1 MSEYVDL
8 YQLKREQ
15 TDTGL
20 TSEAKRT
27 MIDLLFDGNK
37 RSDDN
42 ITLKR
47 WMAKH
52 HLKSEA
58 INLLMQ
64 DCDDNVIREDM
75 VKRVERT
82 RLPKEEALRN
92 MLNSSNAVA
101 ASARRRVAIELLIG
115 SEEEAKKKAKKK
127 AKGKETQADKKAKK
141 QARREKNALAKAK
154 RSGKP
159 KAKGNKKKK

>member
-101 ASARRRVAIELLIG
+101 ASARQREAIALLVG
-115 SEEEAKKKAKKK
+115 SEE
-127 AKGKETQADKKAKK
+127 ADKKAGKKALGKKNQEAKAAKK
-141 QARREKNALAKAK
+141 QARREKRQAEK
-154 RSGKP
+154 KP
-159 KAKGNKKKK
+159 KSNKKRDNKGKKKN

>member
-101 ASARRRVAIELLIG
+101 ASARRRVAIAALIG
-115 SEEEAKKKAKKK
+115 SEEADKKAKKK